1 MWVPLLCPCFCRV
14 EKNRGEEAQSWFARS
29 EGASGKF
36 GLGLAIAGAAVT
48 IGYLV
53 SHRSQ

>member
-1 MWVPLLCPCFCRV
+1 MLVPLLCPCFCRV
-14 EKNRGEEAQSWFARS
+14 ESNRGQEAKSWFARS
-29 EGASGKF
+29 KGAPGKF

-53 SHRSQ
+53 SKRSQ